1 MTLDIATRRAE
12 LEGQLH
18 GLEQARGTALL
29 DGGKHAAANKA
40 IENIKAELE
49 SLIIAE
55 GISAD
60 RQRGDSEKQRLARL
74 AAMRSELAA
83 LEQERLQAVER
94 AEMAARNMV
103 DALNSFMDITGKMAA
118 ISHRINNDGPVPIS
132 LQRNTAVGRMSTR
145 LASILATL
153 KGCPH
158 RFGNVSW
165 LHTGMIHP
173 QDSWAERE
181 MAALKSHLEPLIQGA
196 IPAPRETLLQIEHQ
210 KEDTIHVNGS
220 SDNASK
226 A

>member
-1 MTLDIATRRAE
+1 MDIAARRTE

-49 SLIIAE
+49 TLTIAE
-55 GISAD
+55 GIAVD
-60 RQRGDSEKQRLARL
+60 RQRTDAEKLRLTKL

-83 LEQERLQAVER
+83 LEEERLQAVER

-103 DALNSFMDITGKMAA
+103 DALNAFMDINGKMAA
-118 ISHRINNDGPVPIS
+118 IAHRVAGDAPIPIP
-132 LQRNTAVGRMSTR
+132 LQRTNAIGRMSVR

-158 RFGNVSW
+158 RFGSVSW
-165 LHTGMIHP
+165 IHTGMIRAEN
-173 QDSWAERE
+173 SWTEAE
-181 MAALKSHLEPLIQGA
+181 ASALKAHLAPLIQGA
-196 IPAPRETLLQIEHQ
+196 MPTPREKLLQIEHQ
-210 KEDTIHVNGS
+210 KEEVIDVRSGSNG
-220 SDNASK
+220 NK
-226 A
+226 T